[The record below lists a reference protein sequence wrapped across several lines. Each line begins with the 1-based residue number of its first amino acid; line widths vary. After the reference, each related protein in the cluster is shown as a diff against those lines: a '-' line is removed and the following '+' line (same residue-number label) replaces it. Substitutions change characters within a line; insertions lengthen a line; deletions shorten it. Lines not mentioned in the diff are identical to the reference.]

1 MQTHSKI
8 SQWSE
13 QSRNLSFMVVLRKI
27 VGLLNSYQTFEGM
40 HFGKC

>member
-13 QSRNLSFMVVLRKI
+13 QSRNLSFMVVLKI